1 MLIKQYLNEG
11 YLDENKLREYLTSL
25 KKNKK
30 MTSEKLRK
38 ILMVLTLNSEL
49 SQDIINLISNL
60 SFLES
65 DKAEK
70 GNLQY
75 LFLVDKFSNNRDIFN
90 SFDVFF
96 RILLNRDFEELSLL
110 ESYQVLKILKNFSL
124 ENYHKRLVEN
134 ILQ

>member
-1 MLIKQYLNEG
+1 
-11 YLDENKLREYLTSL
+11 
-25 KKNKK
+25 

-38 ILMVLTLNSEL
+38 ILMVLTLNAEP

-110 ESYQVLKILKNFSL
+110 GSYQVLKILKNFSL

>member
-1 MLIKQYLNEG
+1 M
-11 YLDENKLREYLTSL
+11 TSL
-25 KKNKK
+25 NKNKK

-96 RILLNRDFEELSLL
+96 RILLNRDFE
-110 ESYQVLKILKNFSL
+110 
-124 ENYHKRLVEN
+124 
-134 ILQ
+134 